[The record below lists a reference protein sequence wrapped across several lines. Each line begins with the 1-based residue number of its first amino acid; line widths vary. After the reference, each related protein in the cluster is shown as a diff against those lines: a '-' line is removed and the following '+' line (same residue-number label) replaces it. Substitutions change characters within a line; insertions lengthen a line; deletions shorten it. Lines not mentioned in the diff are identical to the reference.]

1 MKGCSFGSIQAS
13 RSHHIDEREST
24 RLCVSDMQTTRR
36 FGCVLVVLMLFC
48 MFPQA
53 TAQTPT
59 APGVEIDCADKNPEL
74 DVHPLNDPTVEITC
88 TVTNPSSFQETISVE
103 KEWDGLEVEMMLEDD
118 SFDLGPGEE
127 EDFTVTFTGQKR
139 MSSDLSYDF
148 TLTAIVTNVGM
159 LDWPEALATN
169 ASVSGDLNIATYGM
183 VDLDISDKSTRTM
196 TSGDEVTITFQFQNN
211 GNDDDKIRVSIT
223 NAAELEA
230 VGFTFPGGTF
240 VAEDV
245 SEDGVSTVRELTVRA
260 PSDVSEEARYQLTFQ
275 AESGNDDAAPVSESS
290 ISVQLEASGT
300 AGGLGGGLEEVDK
313 DTLVKW
319 GSIGAAVL
327 FGLIF
332 VVALARTIRRR
343 ANAQPVFVP
352 PVEME
357 DEEDEDDE
365 FDFSDLDDLFGEDD
379 DDDFDDVFADL

>member
-1 MKGCSFGSIQAS
+1 MKGWEFGLFQAS
-13 RSHHIDEREST
+13 CSHHIDEREST
-24 RLCVSDMQTTRR
+24 RLCVSDMQSTRR
-36 FGCVLVVLMLFC
+36 FGCVLAVLMLCC
-48 MFPQA
+48 MFPLA
-53 TAQTPT
+53 SAQTPT

-74 DVHPLNDPTVEITC
+74 DVHPLNDPTVEIVC

-103 KEWDGLEVEMMLEDD
+103 KEWDGLEVEMMLEED

-127 EDFTVTFTGQKR
+127 EDFTVSFTGQKR

-183 VDLDISDKSTRTM
+183 VDLDISDKSTRTLA
-196 TSGDEVTITFQFQNN
+196 SGDEVTITFQFQNN
-211 GNDDDKIRVSIT
+211 GNEEDKIRVSIT
-223 NAAELEA
+223 NAADLEA

-260 PSDVSEEARYQLTFQ
+260 PSDVAEEARYQLTFQ
-275 AESGNDDAAPVSESS
+275 AESGNDDGAPVSESS
-290 ISVQLEASGT
+290 ISVQLEASNT

-352 PVEME
+352 PVDVD

-365 FDFSDLDDLFGEDD
+365 FDFSDLDDLLDD
-379 DDDFDDVFADL
+379 DEDEFDDVFADL